1 MNILDNILQNITYVL
16 FPLTLYLIYF
26 AYIKNMDLEEKSIF
40 LEIALFSSLY
50 MLFRNIDL
58 KNYAY
63 AIVFLNIPLLIAYL
77 KRKTKTAVLISI
89 TIIIFLYTN
98 LNISLILLII
108 EYVLYF
114 IIYSGLMKKNELN
127 IRSIT
132 AIFVSIRTFFIAFQ
146 STFYLFFDTNPYH
159 LLLNISTMVI
169 FLVATAYIILLLFE
183 KCEGVMN
190 YNSTLNEL
198 NREKEIR
205 TSLFKITHEIKNPL
219 AVCRGYL
226 DMLAEDN
233 YKKYKEYIPIIS
245 SEINRTLLLMDDFL
259 DYTKVKINKEDV
271 DLILL
276 LEEISLELK
285 PLFKKNNIKTKLNIP
300 DDEIYLD
307 LDYNRMKQ
315 VLVNIFKNSVEAKSD
330 DTTIT
335 VDINEHKDMVDIIIS
350 DTGVGMSKE
359 VLEKIGQNFYTT
371 KERGTGLGVSLSK
384 EIIALHG
391 GKIHYESTLGKGT
404 KVYISLPAN

>member
-89 TIIIFLYTN
+89 TLIIFIYTN

-132 AIFVSIRTFFIAFQ
+132 AIFVSIRTFFIAFH
-146 STFYLFFDTNPYH
+146 YC
-159 LLLNISTMVI
+159 M
-169 FLVATAYIILLLFE
+169 
-183 KCEGVMN
+183 
-190 YNSTLNEL
+190 
-198 NREKEIR
+198 
-205 TSLFKITHEIKNPL
+205 
-219 AVCRGYL
+219 
-226 DMLAEDN
+226 
-233 YKKYKEYIPIIS
+233 
-245 SEINRTLLLMDDFL
+245 
-259 DYTKVKINKEDV
+259 
-271 DLILL
+271 
-276 LEEISLELK
+276 
-285 PLFKKNNIKTKLNIP
+285 
-300 DDEIYLD
+300 
-307 LDYNRMKQ
+307 
-315 VLVNIFKNSVEAKSD
+315 
-330 DTTIT
+330 
-335 VDINEHKDMVDIIIS
+335 
-350 DTGVGMSKE
+350 TGVS
-359 VLEKIGQNFYTT
+359 
-371 KERGTGLGVSLSK
+371 
-384 EIIALHG
+384 
-391 GKIHYESTLGKGT
+391 
-404 KVYISLPAN
+404 

>member
-89 TIIIFLYTN
+89 TLIIFLYTN

-146 STFYLFFDTNPYH
+146 STFYLFFYTNPYH

-285 PLFKKNNIKTKLNIP
+285 PLFKKNNIKTKFNIP

-391 GKIHYESTLGKGT
+391 GKIRYESTLGKGT

>member
-89 TIIIFLYTN
+89 TLIIFIYTN

-132 AIFVSIRTFFIAFQ
+132 TIFVSIRTFFIAFQ

-169 FLVATAYIILLLFE
+169 FLVATAY
-183 KCEGVMN
+183 
-190 YNSTLNEL
+190 
-198 NREKEIR
+198 KEIR

-285 PLFKKNNIKTKLNIP
+285 PLFKKNNIKTKFNIP

-391 GKIHYESTLGKGT
+391 GKIRYESTLGQGT